1 MSWKK
6 LQAEGKV
13 HVHKTSKK
21 ELDDLRAVIVRDLE
35 DAAIQEL
42 SDDRRFA
49 TAYNAAL
56 QTAKMAIACAGYRL
70 ASTQGH
76 HRLSL
81 ANCYFAHNSSGF
93 PVLLRFYDAQFGLSF
108 HPLHR
113 HTGPVARTWRR
124 PFPSCGVAS
133 PQAPAPHRES
143 LPATIAESIR
153 VGPRPCR
160 LDGALGA
167 SNSSAP
173 FRNCT
178 EALDTASS
186 SQSYEQAKVPDAVL
200 HESPSEARPERI
212 ERRTR
217 SCGRRNEA
225 A

>member
-1 MSWKK
+1 MPCR
-6 LQAEGKV
+6 ADDV
-13 HVHKTSKK
+13 KTTPVFTLNR
-21 ELDDLRAVIVRDLE
+21 ELCHGQI
-35 DAAIQEL
+35 I
-42 SDDRRFA
+42 
-49 TAYNAAL
+49 
-56 QTAKMAIACAGYRL
+56 
-70 ASTQGH
+70 
-76 HRLSL
+76 LSL
-81 ANCYFAHNSSGF
+81 PNCHFAHNSSGF
-93 PVLLRFYDAQFGLSF
+93 PVLLRFYDAQFGRSF

-133 PQAPAPHRES
+133 PQAPATDRES

-200 HESPSEARPERI
+200 HESPSEARPERT